1 MNEEGKRSLIEA
13 GVDYDGALHRFLNNE
28 SMYEKFLVKF
38 PDDVNYEN
46 ILRLQG
52 ERKYEEIFSFSHTLK
67 GTAGNLGL
75 EPVRVVASS
84 ITELIR
90 GKNPDDIDRT
100 AVDRQINL
108 LKDEYAKMC
117 DAIKDIQ

>member
-1 MNEEGKRSLIEA
+1 MNEEGKRSLIDA

-28 SMYEKFLVKF
+28 TMYEKFLVKF
-38 PDDVNYEN
+38 PDDVNYGN
-46 ILRLQG
+46 ILRLQEEG
-52 ERKYEEIFSFSHTLK
+52 KYEEIFSFSHTLK

-90 GKNPDDIDRT
+90 GKNPADIDKD
-100 AVDRQINL
+100 AVDRQISL

>member
-1 MNEEGKRSLIEA
+1 MNEEGKMTLIEA

-38 PDDVNYEN
+38 PDDVNYGN
-46 ILRLQG
+46 ILRLQSEG
-52 ERKYEEIFSFSHTLK
+52 KYEEIFSFSYTLK

-90 GKNPDDIDRT
+90 GKNPADIDRN
-100 AVDRQINL
+100 AVDRQISL

-117 DAIKDIQ
+117 DAIKNIQ

>member
-90 GKNPDDIDRT
+90 GKNPDDIDRA
-100 AVDRQINL
+100 AVDRQIDL

-117 DAIKDIQ
+117 SAIKAIQ

>member
-75 EPVRVVASS
+75 EPIRVVASS

-100 AVDRQINL
+100 AVDRQIDL

-117 DAIKDIQ
+117 SAIKAIQ

>member
-1 MNEEGKRSLIEA
+1 MNEEGKKGLIEA
-13 GVDYDGALHRFLNNE
+13 GVDFDGALHRFLNNE

-38 PDDVNYEN
+38 PDDVNFGN
-46 ILRLQG
+46 ILSLQEQG
-52 ERKYEEIFSFSHTLK
+52 KYEDIFSFSHTLK

-90 GKNPDDIDRT
+90 GKAPADIDRE
-100 AVDRQINL
+100 AVDRQIAL

-117 DAIKDIQ
+117 DAIRRIQ

>member
-75 EPVRVVASS
+75 EPIRVVASS

-90 GKNPDDIDRT
+90 GKNPDEIDRT
-100 AVDRQINL
+100 AVDRQIDL

-117 DAIKDIQ
+117 SAIKAIQ